1 MLLLVFQAGC
11 IPHYSDFVGAQ
22 DSRGTDAGTTD
33 ERSGDG
39 GGEVAKPDIADM
51 DQRVCID
58 DVCVCKPDCTGKQ
71 CGPDGCG
78 GSCGD
83 CSGCQSVCTDAGKC
97 AAAPEADSE
106 CHDGDIYWKDTC
118 GAWGEKATECG
129 EAGCNP
135 GSKVCAD
142 CEDLCSGVECGM
154 QGKCDC
160 GTCPTDK
167 SCQSGVCEYH
177 CGDGLCADA
186 GGETCC
192 TCPADCGLCCG
203 NGACDCEETCATCV
217 EDCGCADCGE
227 ECLAGECTFTACAGK
242 ECGDDGC
249 GGSCGECSGGKECQ
263 AGNCVCTPQHHKGCS
278 GGRLYWYD
286 SCNAQGVE
294 VSDCDDGNPC
304 TTDGCSGSQCTHSN
318 KGDDTPCGNDKSC
331 QSGVCE
337 YHCGDGLCAEAG
349 GETCETCPADCEECL
364 CEPGVST
371 GKKTTGQNG
380 VVWVEIPA
388 GCFLMGC
395 SPGDGDCANA
405 EKPPHEVMV
414 AKFEMMETEVTE
426 GQYSA
431 VIGGDPSCDYN
442 GGGGTNS
449 PVECIDWD
457 QAVAFCE
464 AVDPK
469 GRLCTEAEW
478 EYAARGG
485 TTTKYYC
492 GNDAGCLD
500 DIAWYNGN
508 SDDGPGKHK
517 HDVKGKDANAYG
529 LYDMLG
535 NVWEWVEDCWHSDYD
550 LNDDGEG
557 DWDVGYPAWI
567 TNCSGSYRVRRG
579 GGFYYVVDD
588 FLRVSFRSC
597 GYPSYVLDFLGLR
610 CCRSE

>member
-1 MLLLVFQAGC
+1 MRHRHRLPGCRSPRCAGAVSTLAFITMLLLVFQAGC

-217 EDCGCADCGE
+217 EDCGCAD
-227 ECLAGECTFTACAGK
+227 
-242 ECGDDGC
+242 
-249 GGSCGECSGGKECQ
+249 
-263 AGNCVCTPQHHKGCS
+263 
-278 GGRLYWYD
+278 W
-286 SCNAQGVE
+286 
-294 VSDCDDGNPC
+294 
-304 TTDGCSGSQCTHSN
+304 
-318 KGDDTPCGNDKSC
+318 
-331 QSGVCE
+331 
-337 YHCGDGLCAEAG
+337 CGDGQCQQGEQWSCPEDCGGGNEDCGDGVCGDGENQWNCSEDCDGGGAPAE
-349 GETCETCPADCEECL
+349 CSSNADCVGGQTCVDLGGWYAICLSECATDNN
-364 CEPGVST
+364 CGPGQTCQEV
-371 GKKTTGQNG
+371 GAFGFVLAN
-380 VVWVEIPA
+380 V
-388 GCFLMGC
+388 C
-395 SPGDGDCANA
+395 DC
-405 EKPPHEVMV
+405 
-414 AKFEMMETEVTE
+414 
-426 GQYSA
+426 
-431 VIGGDPSCDYN
+431 GGD
-442 GGGGTNS
+442 
-449 PVECIDWD
+449 
-457 QAVAFCE
+457 
-464 AVDPK
+464 
-469 GRLCTEAEW
+469 
-478 EYAARGG
+478 
-485 TTTKYYC
+485 
-492 GNDAGCLD
+492 
-500 DIAWYNGN
+500 
-508 SDDGPGKHK
+508 SD
-517 HDVKGKDANAYG
+517 
-529 LYDMLG
+529 
-535 NVWEWVEDCWHSDYD
+535 C
-550 LNDDGEG
+550 GEG
-557 DWDVGYPAWI
+557 LTCCDIPYVELKSCMTECVG
-567 TNCSGSYRVRRG
+567 
-579 GGFYYVVDD
+579 
-588 FLRVSFRSC
+588 
-597 GYPSYVLDFLGLR
+597 
-610 CCRSE
+610 